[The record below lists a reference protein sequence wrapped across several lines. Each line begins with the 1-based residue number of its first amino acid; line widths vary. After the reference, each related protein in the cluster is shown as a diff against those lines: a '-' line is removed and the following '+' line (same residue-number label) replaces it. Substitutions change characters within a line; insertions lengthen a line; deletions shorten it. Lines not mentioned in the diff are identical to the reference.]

1 MSASPPP
8 GQPTTPP
15 VPGSDKPRPDKPS
28 KDRRERPEVDDET
41 RRFYSRF
48 IGWLV
53 LALIIGYAGLQLPLP
68 WRLVT
73 IAAALAGLAG
83 AVVLLVHAI
92 RKRLMM
98 TTTIASVI
106 FLVCFGFFLFSAAF
120 QLVFWEASV
129 QFDEC
134 LRSSVTE
141 RSTQACYDEYEQNMF
156 DSIPG
161 VGGE

>member
-1 MSASPPP
+1 MSATPPP

-15 VPGSDKPRPDKPS
+15 VPRPDKTA
-28 KDRRERPEVDDET
+28 KDRKDRPKFDDET

-48 IGWLV
+48 IGWLI
-53 LALIIGYAGLQLPLP
+53 LALIIGYAGLQMPLP

-73 IAAALAGLAG
+73 IAASLAGLAG

-92 RKRLMM
+92 RKKLVMS
-98 TTTIASVI
+98 TTVASVI
-106 FLVCFGFFLFSAAF
+106 FIVCFGFFLFSASF
-120 QLVFWEASV
+120 QAVFWEASV
-129 QFDEC
+129 QFDQC
-134 LRSSVTE
+134 LRSAVTE

-161 VGGE
+161 IGG